1 MKQDDLTKQG
11 YTKFKAP
18 AKINL
23 FLRVTGVRDDG
34 FHELQSVFQL
44 IDLYDDIYIKIRSDT
59 QINFINESNK
69 IIQQDDIGLKAA
81 KLILKDKKLG
91 VDIYLKKNIPIG
103 AGLGGGSSDA
113 ATILMAINALAHL
126 NYTKIELMEIG
137 LRLGADVPFFIFGE
151 NAWVEGIGESL
162 SKIDIP
168 ESVYYLCYP
177 SFPISTES
185 IFKSFK
191 LTKVPITL
199 KITTYFSDKL
209 ELQTN
214 DLEYIITK
222 KYIKMKELLNWMNN
236 FGFAKI
242 SGTGSS
248 VFMKINDANQIKFLD
263 EKKPIDIKSFIVKG
277 LSRHPFYDVLS

>member
-168 ESVYYLCYP
+168 KSVYYLCYP

-277 LSRHPFYDVLS
+277 LSTHPFYDV

>member
-126 NYTKIELMEIG
+126 NYTKMELMEIG

-168 ESVYYLCYP
+168 KSVYYLCYP

-277 LSRHPFYDVLS
+277 LSTHPFYDV

>member
-1 MKQDDLTKQG
+1 LKQDDLTKQG

-277 LSRHPFYDVLS
+277 LCTHPFYDV

>member
-1 MKQDDLTKQG
+1 LKQDDLTKQG

-23 FLRVTGVRDDG
+23 FLRVTGVKDDG

-277 LSRHPFYDVLS
+277 LSTHPFYDV

>member
-69 IIQQDDIGLKAA
+69 IIHQDDIGLKAA

-277 LSRHPFYDVLS
+277 LSTHPFYDV

>member
-126 NYTKIELMEIG
+126 SYTKMELMEIG

-277 LSRHPFYDVLS
+277 LSTHPFYDV

>member
-126 NYTKIELMEIG
+126 NYTKMELMEIG

-277 LSRHPFYDVLS
+277 LSTHPFYDV

>member
-277 LSRHPFYDVLS
+277 LSKHPFYDV

>member
-44 IDLYDDIYIKIRSDT
+44 IDLYDDIYIKIRTDT

-277 LSRHPFYDVLS
+277 LSAHPFYDV

>member
-277 LSRHPFYDVLS
+277 LSTHPFYDV

>member
-126 NYTKIELMEIG
+126 NYTKMELMEIG

-277 LSRHPFYDVLS
+277 LSKHPFYDV

>member
-1 MKQDDLTKQG
+1 LKQDDLTKQG

-81 KLILKDKKLG
+81 KIILKDKKLG

-277 LSRHPFYDVLS
+277 LSTHPFYDV

>member
-1 MKQDDLTKQG
+1 MRQDDLTKQG

-277 LSRHPFYDVLS
+277 LSTHPFYDV

>member
-1 MKQDDLTKQG
+1 MQQDDLTKQG

-126 NYTKIELMEIG
+126 NHTKIELMEIG

-242 SGTGSS
+242 SGSGSS
-248 VFMKINDANQIKFLD
+248 VFMKINDANQIKFLH

-277 LSRHPFYDVLS
+277 LSTHPFYDV

>member
-23 FLRVTGVRDDG
+23 FLMVTGVRDDG

-277 LSRHPFYDVLS
+277 LSTHPFYDV

>member
-23 FLRVTGVRDDG
+23 FLRVTGVRYDG

-277 LSRHPFYDVLS
+277 LSTHPFYDV

>member
-1 MKQDDLTKQG
+1 MKQEDLTKQG

-277 LSRHPFYDVLS
+277 LSTHPFYDV

>member
-91 VDIYLKKNIPIG
+91 VDILLKKNIPIG

-126 NYTKIELMEIG
+126 NYTKMELMEIG

-277 LSRHPFYDVLS
+277 LSTHPFYDV

>member
-126 NYTKIELMEIG
+126 NHTKIELMEIG

-277 LSRHPFYDVLS
+277 LSTHPFYDV

>member
-1 MKQDDLTKQG
+1 LKQDDLTKQG

-126 NYTKIELMEIG
+126 NYTKMELMEIG

-151 NAWVEGIGESL
+151 NAWVEGIGDSL

-277 LSRHPFYDVLS
+277 LSTHPFYDV